1 VHIIDVNDWELQCF
15 TPLGDLVYG
24 APCAASSD
32 DRNVFLGTEALARAK
47 IFPQTFTSNYLYQI
61 SEAPFSGAVGNLR
74 TYADLSFK
82 QFEDLREK
90 AQVREAVFLVPSYLQ
105 DQYLGILAGIAKAAS
120 ITPLGFIDHC
130 AACAYNTSLKQSFTT
145 LDIGLNQ
152 TIVSSIEVENR
163 EFRVTSASQ
172 TSLGMIGIADNW
184 ISCIA
189 DEFIRNFRFDPLY
202 SAATEQQMFDE
213 VISWI
218 ESGELPADLKISVR
232 TADAERS
239 ITLIPDLLQKYLVA
253 KLDETNL
260 DKTTA
265 VVLSHRFNRI
275 PLIKDIL
282 EDRVSRCYVA
292 DQKEVAAAALA
303 IAADFE
309 SGKLERLRACSALS
323 RNEESISNVRSAHD
337 QERALLRPA
346 THLLESA
353 NAYSIKHRK
362 FDAFL
367 DEDGLLRPGVKIEID
382 GGEPTSAVIKAG
394 QNVCYS
400 GNSWLAIR
408 ES

>member
-1 VHIIDVNDWELQCF
+1 MHIIDVNDWELQCF
-15 TPLGDLVYG
+15 TASGDLVYS
-24 APCAASSD
+24 APCAASFD
-32 DRNVFLGTEALARAK
+32 GRTVFLGAEALACAK

-61 SEAPFSGAVGNLR
+61 SEVPLTRAVGNLR

-90 AQVREAVFLVPSYLQ
+90 AQVREAVFLVPSYLE
-105 DQYLGILAGIAKAAS
+105 DQYLGLLAGIAKASS

-130 AACAYNTSLKQSFTT
+130 VACAYNTSLNQSFTT

-152 TIVSSIEVENR
+152 TIVSSIEVDNQK
-163 EFRVTSASQ
+163 FRITSASQ
-172 TSLGMIGIADNW
+172 TSLGIIGIADYW

-218 ESGELPADLKISVR
+218 GSGQLPADLKISVR
-232 TADAERS
+232 TEDAERS
-239 ITLIPDLLQKYLVA
+239 ITVTPDLLQKYLVA
-253 KLDETNL
+253 KLDEANL
-260 DKTTA
+260 DETSA
-265 VVLSHRFNRI
+265 IVLSHRVNRI
-275 PLIKDIL
+275 PSIKEIL
-282 EDRVSRCYVA
+282 GDRVSQCYVV
-292 DQKEVAAAALA
+292 DQKEVASSALA

-337 QERALLRPA
+337 QERALLKPA

-400 GNSWLAIR
+400 GNTWLAIR
-408 ES
+408 EA